1 MGDKDLVVRDIGL
14 SLIDNVDVQ
23 QIENT
28 MRKITQFQGLV
39 QRNLK
44 QNHDFGVIPGTPKPS
59 LLKPGAEKILMLMG
73 VTSEY
78 ELTERV
84 QDYNNGFFAFSVK
97 CTLSKNGAKI
107 TEGLGHCNNK
117 EKKWIKQ
124 DPCTVANTC
133 LKMAKKRAQIDAVLT
148 IASLSEIFTQDIEDM
163 DLNGTGI
170 EESNKKV
177 ATDDGTK
184 ITEGQRKRLFAIAK
198 GNNDLIKTIIEKY
211 GYKTSADITKMD
223 YDDIISDIEKG
234 GTKNIDMDED
244 GFPKFGN

>member
-1 MGDKDLVVRDIGL
+1 MENQIVVKEIGI
-14 SLIDNVDVQ
+14 SLIDDINVQ

-28 MRKITQFQGLV
+28 MKKITQFQGLV

-44 QNHDFGVIPGTPKPS
+44 QNHDFGVIPGTPKPT

-73 VTSEY
+73 ITSEY

-84 QDYNNGFFAFSVK
+84 QDYEKGFFAFTVK
-97 CTLSKNGAKI
+97 CTLSKNGTKI
-107 TEGLGHCNNK
+107 TEGMGHCNNK

-124 DPCTVANTC
+124 DPYTVANTC
-133 LKMAKKRAQIDAVLT
+133 LKMAKKRSQIDAVLT

-177 ATDDGTK
+177 ATDDGTL
-184 ITEGQRKRLFAIAK
+184 ITEGQRKRLFAISK
-198 GNNDLIKTIIEKY
+198 GNADLIKTVIKKY
-211 GYKTSADITKMD
+211 GYESTNAITKMD
-223 YDDIISDIEKG
+223 YDDIVKEVEEQG
-234 GTKNIDMDED
+234 AA
-244 GFPKFGN
+244 

>member
-1 MGDKDLVVRDIGL
+1 MGEVAVREIGI
-14 SLIDNVDVQ
+14 SLIDNINVQ

-28 MRKITQFQGLV
+28 MKKITQFQGLV

-73 VTSEY
+73 ITSEY
-78 ELTERV
+78 ELTEKV
-84 QDYNNGFFAFSVK
+84 QDYENGFFAFTVK
-97 CTLSKNGAKI
+97 CTLSKNDVKI
-107 TEGLGHCNNK
+107 TEGMGHCNNK

-124 DPCTVANTC
+124 DPYTVANTC

-177 ATDDGTK
+177 ATDDGTL

-198 GNNDLIKTIIEKY
+198 GNNDLIKTVLKKY
-211 GYKTSADITKMD
+211 GYESSNAVTKMD
-223 YDDIISDIEKG
+223 YDDIVKEVESG
-234 GTKNIDMDED
+234 GIKKVETDED
-244 GFPKFGN
+244 GFPKFE